1 MKKTKKLIAAV
12 LAVTISAAFTGCDKS
27 ENPGSVP
34 ESPAVVSDSET
45 GFNIDRARKSIVV
58 KGLPFEIPT
67 PLKDIK
73 GDWSYTIDD
82 RVWREG
88 TCLVNVYYKD
98 ELMLAGGGENYFNG
112 KDKEAIMYNTTIKTD
127 DCSVDGITPLKTTKQ
142 EVLEKYGEP
151 DSINED
157 SEGEIFYYGERG
169 QNNYINGRAN
179 DQCVTIGINKNGIV
193 DLVSVTYADLTK
205 EY

>member
-34 ESPAVVSDSET
+34 ESPAIVSNSET
-45 GFNIDRARKSIVV
+45 GFDIDRARKSIVV
-58 KGLPFEIPT
+58 KGQPFEIPT
-67 PLKDIK
+67 PLKEIK
-73 GDWSYTIDD
+73 GDWSYKVDD
-82 RVWREG
+82 TMCQEG
-88 TCLVNVYYKD
+88 TCLVEIYYKD
-98 ELMLAGGGENYFNG
+98 ELMLKGGGENYFNG

-151 DSINED
+151 DSASED
-157 SEGEIFYYGERG
+157 PEGDCYHYGITGVSNMIGGRF
-169 QNNYINGRAN
+169 NN
-179 DQCVTIGINKNGIV
+179 QCITIRFTESGIV
-193 DLVSVTYADLTK
+193 KLVSVTYADLTK